1 MGALIC
7 SSASSDSLR
16 IRIIVGVRPTAAPRS
31 SIPRAPWRGVVRERD
46 RDELRTSR
54 PCPPPGTEERGAVSS
69 LVGPSPVDA
78 DGGSVVFT
86 SCSSRRRCSSYVVS
100 SMLARLPAA
109 GMGCLASSPSCPIYS
124 LGSET
129 RSRCMQCSLR
139 LCRDDRRRAA
149 RPGGWQRLDRA
160 QRVGRFVD
168 NSTAWAIRQY
178 GSGLSPELW
187 AAGFH
192 AGS

>member
-1 MGALIC
+1 
-7 SSASSDSLR
+7 
-16 IRIIVGVRPTAAPRS
+16 
-31 SIPRAPWRGVVRERD
+31 
-46 RDELRTSR
+46 
-54 PCPPPGTEERGAVSS
+54 VSS

-139 LCRDDRRRAA
+139 LSAEMIGDARRGRA
-149 RPGGWQRLDRA
+149 
-160 QRVGRFVD
+160 VGSD
-168 NSTAWAIRQY
+168 LTEHC
-178 GSGLSPELW
+178 GLAGLRELW
-187 AAGFH
+187 APRRPPASMRAVELSTLH
-192 AGS
+192 